1 MTSPLLLPE
10 KLKWVR
16 YMSDIVITKWHDK
29 LSILGFT
36 DGTLEY
42 LKVLD
47 GNDRR
52 GNVYSGRVEN
62 KANNIDALFVRFEAG
77 QGKRGIGFL
86 PIKTIPTECV
96 LNRHVNNASEIKPG
110 DILLVQIRTDEHKTK
125 QARLSSKIKL
135 HSSEYDGDLN
145 KLINIAKT
153 RTEHQ
158 LIINRGLTLSGEI
171 DAAKHRLSKTS
182 DTDDYKIVSDI
193 KSICDELI
201 ENNIDCEYYDE
212 EEQRIS
218 LAVHYSITSKTEDL
232 LKKKVWLKSG
242 GYIIVEQTET
252 LNLIDVNS
260 GKSQKKT
267 DDFFLLLNKEAA
279 DECVRQIRLRNLSGM
294 ILIDFVSMKDKELQ
308 NELIKYIEEIT
319 SGDPDHLRF
328 IDLTGLGI
336 MEFTR
341 DKKYKSLSETID
353 FKHL

>member
-1 MTSPLLLPE
+1 
-10 KLKWVR
+10 
-16 YMSDIVITKWHDK
+16 MSEIVITKWHNK
-29 LSILGFT
+29 LSILGFS

-52 GNVYSGRVEN
+52 GNVYTGRVEN
-62 KANNIDALFVRFEAG
+62 KTNNIEALFVRFEAG
-77 QGKRGIGFL
+77 RGKRGIGFL
-86 PIKTIPTECV
+86 PIKSIPTECV
-96 LNRHVNNASEIKPG
+96 LNRNVSSASEIKPG

-125 QARLSSKIKL
+125 QARLSSRIKL

-145 KLINIAKT
+145 KLIDVAKT
-153 RTEHQ
+153 RTEYQ
-158 LIINRGLTLSGEI
+158 LLINKGPTLSREI
-171 DAAKHRLSKTS
+171 EEAKRHLLKTT
-182 DTDDYKIVSDI
+182 DTDSFKIVSDI
-193 KSICDELI
+193 KSICDELKDSDT
-201 ENNIDCEYYDE
+201 DCEFYDE
-212 EEQRIS
+212 EQQRIS
-218 LAVHYSITSKTEDL
+218 LMVHYNITSKTDDL
-232 LKKKVWLKSG
+232 FKKKVWLKSG

-260 GKSQKKT
+260 GKNQKKS

-294 ILIDFVSMKDKELQ
+294 ILIDFVSMKSKELQ
-308 NELIKYIEEIT
+308 NELISYIEEIT
-319 SGDPDHLRF
+319 TGDPDHLRF

-353 FKHL
+353 FKDL